1 MDKPPAAFKGKAAH
15 IVGGV
20 DADRKARG
28 DCRRD
33 QCRAAA
39 LHPGKTAS
47 LLSGQKEG
55 YAMETRRD
63 LQRELDQAID
73 TMDMGFRAGGQP
85 SFL

>member
-1 MDKPPAAFKGKAAH
+1 M
-15 IVGGV
+15 
-20 DADRKARG
+20 
-28 DCRRD
+28 
-33 QCRAAA
+33 RAAA

-73 TMDMGFRAGGQP
+73 TMDMDAVGELLGQLAGIEPTIPAAEDSRLFAARVKQ
-85 SFL
+85 LEK